1 MTLTYQIAKSADNF
15 NDARELFTRY
25 SKSLNID
32 LSFQNFAQE
41 LSLLETQYNKPS
53 GALLLC
59 YDGGIAI
66 ACVACRLL
74 EPGTGELKRMY
85 VNPDY
90 RGRRIGEEL
99 LIRILDIARDL
110 GYEKVRL
117 DTLPTMH
124 AAIKLYRSFH
134 FYEIDPYRFNPVK
147 GTVYMECVL

>member
-1 MTLTYQIAKSADNF
+1 MKLAYQVATSPDNF
-15 NDARELFTRY
+15 NDARELFTCY
-25 SKSLNID
+25 SKSLDID

-41 LSLLETQYNKPS
+41 LDALEIQYNKPS

-59 YDGGIAI
+59 YDEGTAI

-74 EPGTGELKRMY
+74 ESEIAELKRMY
-85 VNPDY
+85 VNPNY

-99 LIRILDIARDL
+99 LTRILDIARDL
-110 GYEKVRL
+110 GYKKVRL

-124 AAIKLYRSFH
+124 AAIKLYRAFH
-134 FYEIDPYRFNPVK
+134 FYDIDPYRFNPIK